1 VEKDVSEIKELDVW
15 HFGEESACRFLR
27 KNGYKIVDRNY
38 RTPQGEID
46 IIAGRKRILL
56 FVEVRTRSSNHF
68 AQPWESVG
76 HRKQKNLRSAAKM
89 YIQEK
94 AIFDA
99 EFRFDVISIT
109 LTDAVKPQIE
119 WIQNAF

>member
-1 VEKDVSEIKELDVW
+1 MSEIKELDVW

-27 KNGYKIVDRNY
+27 KNGYKIIDRNY
-38 RTPQGEID
+38 NTPQGEID
-46 IIAGRKRILL
+46 IVARLKSIVL
-56 FVEVRTRSSNHF
+56 FVEVRTRSSNEF
-68 AQPWESVG
+68 AEPWESVG
-76 HRKQKNLRSAAKM
+76 YRKQKHLRLAAKM

-109 LTDAVKPQIE
+109 LSDAVKPEIV

>member
-1 VEKDVSEIKELDVW
+1 MKMSEIKELDVW
-15 HFGEESACRFLR
+15 HFGEESACNFLR

-46 IIAGRKRILL
+46 IVAGRKGIFL
-56 FVEVRTRSSNHF
+56 FVEVRTRSSSQF
-68 AQPWESVG
+68 AEPWESVG
-76 HRKQKNLRSAAKM
+76 HRKQKKLRQAAKM
-89 YIQEK
+89 YVQEK
-94 AIFDA
+94 AIFNA

-109 LTDAVKPQIE
+109 LSDAVKPQIE